1 MRPRAVSESM
11 DSDETTFSAL
21 FERHRRELQAHCY
34 RMVGSF
40 DDAEDLVQD
49 TFARAWRARA
59 RFSREGRWSFRA
71 WLYRIATNACLD
83 HVARRTPRLLPPEV
97 APAADPEAA
106 VPPVASEV
114 LWLDPY
120 PDRLVDPHEAAVAR
134 ETLEIAFVAAVQH
147 LPPRQRA
154 TLILRDAAGF
164 SARET
169 AGLLEISVPAANSAL
184 QRARERLR
192 ERLPSR
198 RAEWARPGDPAAEE
212 HAIARLYLDAL
223 ERQDFGALSELVR
236 ADARFSFPPRAVW
249 YDGLEA
255 FRRASDKHAAP
266 GEHLL
271 VPAAANLQPAFAIYL
286 RAPGE
291 PDYAPLAL
299 AVLRVEALRV
309 VEVVHWD
316 RPELFEAFGLP
327 MSFPPSRRSNENEV
341 NAKEVG

>member
-1 MRPRAVSESM
+1 M
-11 DSDETTFSAL
+11 DADETTFSAL

-40 DDAEDLVQD
+40 DDAEDLVQE

-59 RFSREGRWSFRA
+59 RFRREGRWSFRA

-83 HVARRTPRLLPPEV
+83 HLSRRAPRLLPADV
-97 APAADPEAA
+97 APAADPEADVA
-106 VPPVASEV
+106 PVASDIP
-114 LWLDPY
+114 WLDPY

-134 ETLEIAFVAAVQH
+134 ETMEIAFVAAIQH

-154 TLILRDAAGF
+154 ALILRDAAGF

-169 AGLLEISVPAANSAL
+169 AKLVGTSVPAVNSAL
-184 QRARERLR
+184 QRARARLR
-192 ERLPSR
+192 DRLPSR
-198 RAEWARPGDPAAEE
+198 RIDWGRSDDPTAEE
-212 HAIARLYLDAL
+212 RAVARRYVEAL
-223 ERQDFGALSELVR
+223 EDRDFAALAALVR
-236 ADARFSFPPRAVW
+236 ADARFSFPPRPVW
-249 YDGLEA
+249 YDGLDA

-291 PDYAPLAL
+291 RRYGPLAL
-299 AVLRVEALRV
+299 AVIRLEQARV

-316 RPELFEAFGLP
+316 RPDLFEAFGLP
-327 MSFPPSRRSNENEV
+327 MSFPPSHRSNEDEV
-341 NAKEVG
+341 NAKEIR